1 MNNLPPQS
9 IEMEEAVLG
18 ALLLEGEASLQVPFL
33 KPESFYKDANQRIYK
48 AIYDLTVKNSPVD
61 LFTVQDELRNQQ
73 QLEAAGGP
81 LYLTTL
87 TSKVVSASNV
97 EYHARIVQ
105 QKFIQRE
112 LIRIGVELQQKAQD
126 SSNDVSDLFE
136 YAESELLKIT
146 GQVEAKEPS
155 KLGKLIDTVLG
166 KIQKIINHEIKLV
179 GCPSGFTGMDRKTG
193 GFKNGELIII
203 AGRPS
208 MGKSALALQ
217 IALNS
222 ASLNIPVAFFS
233 VVMSDE
239 SLA

>member
-105 QKFIQRE
+105 QKYIQRE
-112 LIRIGVELQQKAQD
+112 LIRIGAELQQKAQD
-126 SSNDVSDLFE
+126 NSNDVSDLFE

-146 GQVEAKEPS
+146 GQVQTKEPS
-155 KLGKLIDTVLG
+155 RLG

-208 MGKSALALQ
+208 MGKSA
-217 IALNS
+217 
-222 ASLNIPVAFFS
+222 
-233 VVMSDE
+233 
-239 SLA
+239 